1 MGPRTKCRRLILS
14 ITTLVTLALI
24 LFFVGRSSLQEKG
37 GEPVPAPTSV
47 PVKSADYNHAPKLKF
62 DPNDYFFTFDQ
73 LEEAFRAPG
82 EYTHRL
88 DGEKYGF
95 SSLSFIIT
103 KTLPNGGPNL
113 HVHDVEEAHVLLE
126 GTAEYRI
133 GDKTFTVD
141 APYVVKVPAGVS
153 HTFINAGT
161 KPFNLVA
168 VFASKNLAS
177 KRIGPNP
184 LIHAAPKK

>member
-1 MGPRTKCRRLILS
+1 MNATTKRR
-14 ITTLVTLALI
+14 ALI
-24 LFFVGRSSLQEKG
+24 LTAAASLGIFSILLFVGRSSLHEKDH
-37 GEPVPAPTSV
+37 EPAAAPTAT
-47 PVKSADYNHAPKLKF
+47 PAETADYNHPPKLKF
-62 DPNDYFFTFDQ
+62 DPNDYFFKFDQ

-88 DGEKYGF
+88 EGEKYGF
-95 SSLSFIIT
+95 SSMSFIIT
-103 KTLPNGGPNL
+103 KTQPNAGPNL

-141 APYVVKVPAGVS
+141 APYVVKVPAGTP
-153 HTFINAGT
+153 HTFINAGA

-168 VFASKNLAS
+168 VFASKNLVS

-184 LIHAAPKK
+184 LIHAMPKK

>member
-1 MGPRTKCRRLILS
+1 MAALFIFVS
-14 ITTLVTLALI
+14 ISMFADS
-24 LFFVGRSSLQEKG
+24 SSLHEKQV
-37 GEPVPAPTSV
+37 EPAAAPTAT
-47 PVKSADYNHAPKLKF
+47 PAEMADYNHPPELKF
-62 DPNDYFFTFDQ
+62 DPNDYFFKFDQ

-88 DGEKYGF
+88 EGEKYGF
-95 SSLSFIIT
+95 SSMSFIIT
-103 KTLPNGGPNL
+103 KTQPHAGPNL

-141 APYVVKVPAGVS
+141 APYVVKVPAGTP

-168 VFASKNLAS
+168 VFASKNLLS

-184 LIHAAPKK
+184 LIPATLKK